1 MPPETPPDVPESFP
15 QYLEEGLPAQS
26 TETLVDV
33 QEYVAELIAWRERPV
48 EEAELP
54 DDAEPVDDDVDD
66 GGRGPVVEET
76 NTCGDETCHCMKGG
90 DKHGPYLY
98 RYYRDEDGKVTSE
111 YLGVA

>member
-1 MPPETPPDVPESFP
+1 MPPKTPPDVPESFP

-26 TETLVDV
+26 TETLFDI
-33 QEYVAELIAWRERPV
+33 QEYVEELIAWRQRPV
-48 EEAELP
+48 KEEELP
-54 DDAEPVDDDVDD
+54 KEAEPVDDADE
-66 GGRGPVVEET
+66 GRGTVAEEM

-98 RYYRDEDGKVTSE
+98 RYYRDEDGNVASD